1 MRLAWT
7 ARLAARTLFRS
18 EIHPEIDQM
27 QTLGSGVVIGDCL
40 RDGSEINRDQPR
52 SRTAAGAAGEQREC
66 AGAFK
71 RGATHPLRAT
81 A

>member
-1 MRLAWT
+1 
-7 ARLAARTLFRS
+7 
-18 EIHPEIDQM
+18 M

-40 RDGSEINRDQPR
+40 RDGSEITRDHPDHPR

-71 RGATHPLRAT
+71 RRATHPLRAT